1 MFLQFFIKYNQCVK
15 IRNQVWFDVHN
26 EFANFH
32 PSHKNIRIWQLV
44 VYIIAKTVCFYFVQH
59 SIFFHQKI
67 LGTLLED
74 YQTCVY
80 SSLQQLR
87 NKVKM
92 KKEKKN
98 GAFTLWTLI
107 SNHSDPYHCC
117 FYCSATYGI
126 GVTTRFII
134 VHRKPLRPPPPS
146 CGIDYLSVFQSHFL
160 TFFSSKTWVGTL
172 KTLSPRDL
180 IAP

>member
-1 MFLQFFIKYNQCVK
+1 MSKIFGLVVGWRTRFVPDSFEFSFRLMFLQFFIKYNQCVK
-15 IRNQVWFDVHN
+15 IRNQVWFDVLN

-32 PSHKNIRIWQLV
+32 PSHKHIRIWQLV
-44 VYIIAKTVCFYFVQH
+44 VYIIAKTVCFNFVQH

-92 KKEKKN
+92 KKERKKERKKKRMER
-98 GAFTLWTLI
+98 L
-107 SNHSDPYHCC
+107 PYGH
-117 FYCSATYGI
+117 
-126 GVTTRFII
+126 
-134 VHRKPLRPPPPS
+134 
-146 CGIDYLSVFQSHFL
+146 
-160 TFFSSKTWVGTL
+160 W
-172 KTLSPRDL
+172 
-180 IAP
+180 